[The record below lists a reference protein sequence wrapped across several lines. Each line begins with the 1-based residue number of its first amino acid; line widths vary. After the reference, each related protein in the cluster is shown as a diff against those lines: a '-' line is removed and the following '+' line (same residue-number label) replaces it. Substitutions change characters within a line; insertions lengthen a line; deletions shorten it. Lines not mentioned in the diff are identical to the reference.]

1 MVLGKRK
8 QPKTSRKNR
17 DQDTLTKDANRK
29 KRKKKEKDTLGR
41 KKEKKKDKKKK
52 KKKPSVVS
60 DSDVITQV
68 SHAQA
73 DPTMIYKTPSLC
85 RQPDQEVKTKRK
97 KKVMFDLSPG
107 NIRVQ
112 RPHFFS
118 ASRPKND
125 TAFEY
130 KTTEDMARLRED
142 NNSPGHSED
151 INSQDLFITQ
161 KTFRVLSP
169 EPSSGET
176 CSATTSAPARMQQ
189 IVKSEN
195 CEQESPTTCL
205 YGGQHL
211 WKSHMTECFTEEK
224 MRMKKTCCGYE
235 NGESCSQVKVELRT
249 VLSECESIDAQPQVN
264 RSLAQPTVVNASP
277 SRTFGQRIS
286 ASTQT
291 ENFFTCELSSYLS
304 FVHKASER
312 LSDLKPL
319 DLSLPRKARKED
331 EGNRCKNP
339 EPESGCSLKMKEDQ
353 KDPSAGGLAEANL
366 SFGSDSGQK
375 SAESKDSS
383 GEEQP
388 GRTRLDLTQVRVQD
402 P

>member
-8 QPKTSRKNR
+8 QAKTSRKEQ

-52 KKKPSVVS
+52 KKKTSVA
-60 DSDVITQV
+60 SDVITQV

-73 DPTMIYKTPSLC
+73 DPTMIYKTLSLC
-85 RQPDQEVKTKRK
+85 RQPDQEDKTKRK
-97 KKVMFDLSPG
+97 KKVVFDLSPG

-118 ASRPKND
+118 ASRPKKD
-125 TAFEY
+125 AAFEY
-130 KTTEDMARLRED
+130 KTAEDMARLRED

-161 KTFRVLSP
+161 KTFRALSP

-176 CSATTSAPARMQQ
+176 CSATTSAPVRRQQ

-195 CEQESPTTCL
+195 CEQEIPTTCL

-224 MRMKKTCCGYE
+224 MRMKKTCCSYG
-235 NGESCSQVKVELRT
+235 NGESCSQVKVELQA
-249 VLSECESIDAQPQVN
+249 VLSECESIHAQPQVN
-264 RSLAQPTVVNASP
+264 RSLAQATVVNASP
-277 SRTFGQRIS
+277 SRTFSQRIS

-291 ENFFTCELSSYLS
+291 DNFFTCELSPYLS
-304 FVHKASER
+304 FVHKTRER

-353 KDPSAGGLAEANL
+353 KDPSAGGMAEANL

-383 GEEQP
+383 EEEQP
-388 GRTRLDLTQVRVQD
+388 SRTKLDLTQVRVQD